1 LKKVVIASL
10 NPVKIACIRQAFVR
24 VFPGETF
31 EFQGVPAP
39 SGVPEQ
45 PMNDRETLLGA
56 INRAEYVRKHVPADY
71 WAGIEGGIQPDGE
84 DLEAFAWVVIQSQDK
99 TGRARTA
106 TFMLPPEV
114 AALVRSGMELGHA
127 DDLVF
132 RQNNSKQGNG
142 AVGILTGDIITR
154 TTYYEHAAILALIPF
169 MNPEMF

>member
-1 LKKVVIASL
+1 MKKVVIASL
-10 NPVKIACIRQAFVR
+10 NPVKIACIRQAFEKA
-24 VFPGETF
+24 FPGKAFT
-31 EFQGVPAP
+31 FQGVSAP

-45 PMNDRETLLGA
+45 PLSDQETLLGA
-56 INRAEYVRKHVPADY
+56 MNRAEYIRERIKADF
-71 WAGIEGGIQPDGE
+71 WAGIEGGIRPDGD
-84 DLEAFAWVVIQSQDK
+84 DLEAFAWIVIQSQKK
-99 TGRARTA
+99 TGRARTG

-132 RQNNSKQGNG
+132 RRDNSKQGNG

-169 MNPEMF
+169 MNPEIF